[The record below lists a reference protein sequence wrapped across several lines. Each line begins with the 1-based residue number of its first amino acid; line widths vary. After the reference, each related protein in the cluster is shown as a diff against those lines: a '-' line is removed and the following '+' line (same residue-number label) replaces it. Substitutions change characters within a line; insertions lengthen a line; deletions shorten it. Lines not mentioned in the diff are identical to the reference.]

1 MRIGIVGLPNSGK
14 STLFNALTAS
24 EVQAE
29 NYPFC
34 TIDPNIGVV
43 EVPDERLIKISQ
55 IVKPQKVTPA
65 TIQFVDI
72 AGLVKGASRGEGLG
86 NQFLS
91 HIRAVDAIAHVVRA
105 FEEENVSHVEG
116 RIDPLRDIEIVNTEL
131 ILSDLELVE
140 KRLQKLEKLVKTGE
154 KVYRE
159 QQKVLLDIREDLERE
174 IPLRNQ
180 DIPENYQEFVK
191 GLGLLTQKPVIYVVN
206 INERDLGKQS
216 PFIEQIKEFAAMDS
230 SQVLDIC
237 ARFEME
243 LAQLEEDE
251 KAPFLEDFDLKEP
264 GLKRLIKK
272 GYGILRLITFFTTT
286 GGKEVRAW
294 TLKQGTPAVDA
305 AGKIHTDIQ
314 KGFIRA
320 EVVSYDDLV
329 KTGNF
334 TAARE
339 KGLIRLEGRAYIVED
354 GDIIHFRF
362 NVQS

>member
-43 EVPDERLIKISQ
+43 EVPDGRLIKISQ
-55 IVKPQKVTPA
+55 IVKPQKVIPT

-91 HIRAVDAIAHVVRA
+91 HIRAVDAIVHVVRA
-105 FEEENVSHVEG
+105 FEDENVSHVEG
-116 RIDPLRDIEIVNTEL
+116 TVDPLRDIEIINTEL

-140 KRLQKLEKLVKTGE
+140 KRLYKLEKLVKTGE

-159 QQKVLLDIREDLERE
+159 QQKILVGIKEGLERE
-174 IPLRNQ
+174 IPVRNQ
-180 DIPENYQEFVK
+180 DISENYQEFVE
-191 GLGLLTQKPVIYVVN
+191 GLDLLTQKPVIYVVN
-206 INERDLGKQS
+206 ISEGDLGKQS
-216 PFIEQIKEFAAMDS
+216 PFIEKIKEYAAKDS

-237 ARFEME
+237 AKFEME

-251 KAPFLEDFDLKEP
+251 KTQFLEDFGLKEP
-264 GLKRLIKK
+264 GLRRLIKS
-272 GYGILRLITFFTTT
+272 GYGILHLITFFTTT

-294 TLKQGTPAVDA
+294 TLKEGTPAVDA
-305 AGKIHTDIQ
+305 AGKIHTDMQ

-329 KTGNF
+329 KAGNF

-339 KGLIRLEGRAYIVED
+339 KGLIRLEGRDYIVKD

-362 NVQS
+362 NVS